1 MVKADVI
8 AAIAT
13 GAGRAAIGVV
23 RLSGPSLKS
32 HISGL
37 LGGVVPPRIA
47 TRRDFLDASGNP
59 IDSGLVLFFPG
70 PRSFTGEDVL
80 ELHGHGGPAVLR
92 LLLRRCI
99 ELGARLAEPG
109 EFSRRAF
116 FNDKLDLAQ
125 AEGVADL
132 IDAGSE
138 AAAKAALRS
147 LRGEFSAEIHGI
159 VADVIGLRTLV
170 EGSIDFPEE
179 DIEILEQ
186 ARARD
191 RVQVILQR
199 LARLTE
205 RAKSG
210 RLLRDGAVAV
220 LIGRPNVGK
229 SSLLNRLAQEEIA
242 IVTEVPG
249 TTRDTIWTE
258 LVLDGVPIHVIDT
271 AGLRESED
279 RVERVGIERTWAAI
293 RDADAALLVV
303 DAEHGIGPEEESIL
317 ARIPDET
324 RRVLVTNKIDL
335 VGLAPSSTAQT
346 GCALVQVSAKTGA
359 GIELLKDA
367 ILQSVGWIPDHAG
380 TFFLARERHLQCLTA
395 ATEQVLRASEV
406 YDQLELFA
414 EELRLAQESLGEITG
429 KYASDD
435 LLGEIFSR
443 FCIGK

>member
-159 VADVIGLRTLV
+159 VADVIELRTLV

-191 RVQVILQR
+191 RVQAILQR

-317 ARIPDET
+317 ARIPDKT

-367 ILQSVGWIPDHAG
+367 ILRSVGWIPDHAG

-406 YDQLELFA
+406 YDHLELFA
-414 EELRLAQESLGEITG
+414 EELRLAQESLGDITG